1 MIRER
6 VGHPRV
12 MRDKSFAAKSTTT
25 DVVFWAVLVHL
36 TAIEGVDGVTGLIIC
51 EDFHAHA

>member
-6 VGHPRV
+6 IGHPRV